1 MTDLKERAVRKTL
14 ELVMAGAREEL
25 RRMTQSNFVSDDLDV
40 LAAAIRQAES
50 AVEEIDT
57 F

>member
-1 MTDLKERAVRKTL
+1 MTDLKERAARKTL

-25 RRMTQSNFVSDDLDV
+25 RRMTQSNFNSDDLDV
-40 LAAAIRQAES
+40 LAEVLRQVES